1 MLCMTCL
8 CEYDVSVVLAC
19 ILCHSSVFVHY
30 QHSTFFIS
38 VGDMSLSTIKFLDV
52 IDVKPL

>member
-1 MLCMTCL
+1 MTCL